1 MEEPEKQRFVTR
13 ASSYRERGSSGRWTL
28 VGDPSNNWQVEWWAA
43 LRGTGVVERSERLG
57 QVWMNDFWKPDFKWF
72 RRE

>member
-43 LRGTGVVERSERLG
+43 LRGHGGCGKVGEVGTGVDE
-57 QVWMNDFWKPDFKWF
+57 
-72 RRE
+72 